1 MRLGH
6 TTKYAFES
14 LAFLIRSHARDEWAQ
29 IADIA
34 QTCGIPRK
42 YLEQVLLDLKNAG
55 LVESK
60 KGQRGGYRLLRPP
73 NQISLGQVL
82 AATQGDLLPLP
93 DWLEEPNSSLSL
105 ESGLREVVGQ
115 ARRSVQNIFDTTTIE
130 VLVCRPDAWLG
141 NEMG

>member
-29 IADIA
+29 IAEIA

-60 KGQRGGYRLLRPP
+60 KGQRGGYRLRRPP
-73 NQISLGQVL
+73 DEISLAEVL
-82 AATQGDLLPLP
+82 AATQGELLPMP
-93 DWLEEPNSSLSL
+93 DWLDEPNASLSL
-105 ESGLREVVGQ
+105 ESGLRDVVVQ
-115 ARRSVQNIFDTTTIE
+115 ARRSVQTIFDTTTIE

-141 NEMG
+141 SEMG